1 MMIAKLYADIRR
13 LLTLMSG
20 RMPGKL
26 VRLLFH
32 PSLHI
37 MVVHRVGHSIVC
49 LWPPFNW
56 LLALAYWP
64 FRMAIRVLYHAAVP
78 ARAHIGGGCVVMQP
92 YGIIIHPT
100 ARLGANVTLY
110 SQVVVDV
117 ARQGDL
123 KCADIGDEVTLQ
135 SGAKIIG
142 PLRIN
147 HHATVC
153 ANSYIQQDVAAYA
166 VVAGVPAHVVRM
178 GGGGGQGHGQGHG
191 QGQGR
196 SNNRHRPPRR
206 RRERTEDSNVR
217 VYSDKREGIIHV

>member
-1 MMIAKLYADIRR
+1 MMIIKLFFDIRR

-49 LWPPFNW
+49 LWPPFSW
-56 LLALAYWP
+56 LLALVYWP
-64 FRMAIRVLYHAAVP
+64 FRTAIRVLYHAAIP
-78 ARAHIGGGCVVMQP
+78 ARAHIGGGCVIMQP

-100 ARLGANVTLY
+100 ARLGTNVTLY
-110 SQVVVDV
+110 SQVVIDV

-142 PLRIN
+142 ALRIN

-166 VVAGVPAHVVRM
+166 VVAGVPAHVVRIG
-178 GGGGGQGHGQGHG
+178 GGGGGQGHGQG

-196 SNNRHRPPRR
+196 SNNRNRPPRR